1 MTLYFILDE
10 NIIVLAARVEDVN
23 GNTDNTCSGLL
34 GEILKN
40 HDAIRVNAKLFEKY
54 YNKLK
59 ALESSVHSTDYT
71 VKLLNL
77 LRTSGLIDFWERD
90 STPIEKENEIDPDDV
105 YIIRLAANS
114 STDLVSADL
123 RLKGQL
129 EMTKILQ
136 RGGFRFLEPNDV
148 YN

>member
-10 NIIVLAARVEDVN
+10 NIIVLAAKVEDVN
-23 GNTDNTCSGLL
+23 GNTDNTCTGLL
-34 GEILKN
+34 SDILKKN
-40 HDAIRVNAKLFEKY
+40 DAIRVSIELFEKY
-54 YNKLK
+54 FQKLK
-59 ALESSVHSTDYT
+59 ALENLVHSTDYT

-77 LRTSGLIDFWERD
+77 LRTSGLIDFWNSD
-90 STPIEKENEIDPDDV
+90 ATPIERENEIDPDDV

-123 RLKGQL
+123 RLRNQL
-129 EMTKILQ
+129 EITEILQ
-136 RGGFRFLEPNDV
+136 RGGFRFLEPNEV